1 VLCFNFI
8 PSIHLTMAKL
18 GNRKNGSR
26 KEMISLAAARL
37 FREKGFPSTGM
48 RDLAGDV
55 GVEAASLYNHIRS
68 KSELLQEICFRVAN
82 DFNTQLQ
89 EVENN
94 DTLNNIEKLE
104 AIVRFHI
111 EMWVNRLDEV
121 MVTNNES
128 KYLEEPYNATFLNER
143 RIYVRRLEQIIE
155 EGIRKGQI
163 RKVQPYAVVLTL
175 LSAVRGIE
183 FWHRTKKNINASE
196 LEESMIVHLVEGLK
210 K

>member
-1 VLCFNFI
+1 MGRI
-8 PSIHLTMAKL
+8 S
-18 GNRKNGSR
+18 NRKNGSR
-26 KEMISLAAARL
+26 KEVITLAAARL

-82 DFNTQLQ
+82 EFTAQLQ
-89 EVENN
+89 VVEA
-94 DTLNNIEKLE
+94 DDSLNFLEKLE
-104 AIVRFHI
+104 SIVRFHI
-111 EMWVNRLDEV
+111 SMWINRLDEV

-128 KYLEEPYNATFLNER
+128 KYLEEPYHSTFLNER
-143 RIYVRRLEQIIE
+143 RVYVRRLEQIIE

-163 RKVQPYAVVLTL
+163 RQVQPYAVVLTL

-183 FWHRTKKNINASE
+183 YWHRTKKNISANE
-196 LEESMIVHLVEGLK
+196 LEESMIVHMVNGIRK
-210 K
+210 

>member
-1 VLCFNFI
+1 MGRI
-8 PSIHLTMAKL
+8 S
-18 GNRKNGSR
+18 NRKNGTR
-26 KEMISLAAARL
+26 KEVITLAAARL

-82 DFNTQLQ
+82 DFTAQLQ
-89 EVENN
+89 EVEADESMNF
-94 DTLNNIEKLE
+94 LEKLE

-111 EMWVNRLDEV
+111 SMWINRLDEV

-128 KYLEEPYNATFLNER
+128 KYLEEPYHSTFLNER
-143 RIYVRRLEQIIE
+143 RVYVRRLEQIIE

-183 FWHRTKKNINASE
+183 YWHRTKKNISADE
-196 LEESMIVHLVEGLK
+196 LEESMIVHMVNGLK

>member
-1 VLCFNFI
+1 MGRI
-8 PSIHLTMAKL
+8 S
-18 GNRKNGSR
+18 NRKNSTR
-26 KEMISLAAARL
+26 KEVITLAAARL

-82 DFNTQLQ
+82 DFTAKLLKFEADESLNQLQ
-89 EVENN
+89 
-94 DTLNNIEKLE
+94 KLE
-104 AIVRFHI
+104 SIVRFHI
-111 EMWVNRLDEV
+111 NMWITRLDEA

-128 KYLEEPYNATFLNER
+128 KYLEEPYLSTFLNER
-143 RIYVRRLEQIIE
+143 RVYVRRLEQIIE

-183 FWHRTKKNINASE
+183 YWHRTKKNISADE
-196 LEESMIVHLVEGLK
+196 LEESMIVHMVNGLK

>member
-1 VLCFNFI
+1 MGRI
-8 PSIHLTMAKL
+8 T
-18 GNRKNGSR
+18 NRKNGTR
-26 KEMISLAAARL
+26 KEVITLAAARL

-82 DFNTQLQ
+82 NFTAQLQ
-89 EVENN
+89 EVEADESMNF
-94 DTLNNIEKLE
+94 LEKLE

-111 EMWVNRLDEV
+111 SMWINRLDEV

-128 KYLEEPYNATFLNER
+128 KYLEEPYHSTFLNER
-143 RIYVRRLEQIIE
+143 RVYVRRLEQIIE

-183 FWHRTKKNINASE
+183 YWHRTKKNISADE
-196 LEESMIVHLVEGLK
+196 LEESMIVHMVNGLK

>member
-1 VLCFNFI
+1 MGRI
-8 PSIHLTMAKL
+8 T
-18 GNRKNGSR
+18 NRKNGTR
-26 KEMISLAAARL
+26 KEVITLAAARL

-82 DFNTQLQ
+82 DFTAQLL
-89 EVENN
+89 EVEA
-94 DTLNNIEKLE
+94 DHSLNNLQKLE
-104 AIVRFHI
+104 SIVRFHI
-111 EMWVNRLDEV
+111 SMWISRLDEV

-128 KYLEEPYNATFLNER
+128 KYLEEPYHSTFLNER
-143 RIYVRRLEQIIE
+143 RVYVRRLEQIIE

-183 FWHRTKKNINASE
+183 YWHRTRKNISADE
-196 LEESMIVHLVEGLK
+196 LEESMIVHMVNGLK

>member
-1 VLCFNFI
+1 MGRI
-8 PSIHLTMAKL
+8 T
-18 GNRKNGSR
+18 NRKNGTR
-26 KEMISLAAARL
+26 KEVITLAAARL

-82 DFNTQLQ
+82 DFTAQLL
-89 EVENN
+89 EVES
-94 DTLNNIEKLE
+94 DHSLNNLQKLE
-104 AIVRFHI
+104 SIVRFHI
-111 EMWVNRLDEV
+111 SMWINRLDEV

-128 KYLEEPYNATFLNER
+128 KYLEEPYHSTFLNER
-143 RIYVRRLEQIIE
+143 RVYVRRLEQIIE
-155 EGIRKGQI
+155 EGIRKNQI

-183 FWHRTKKNINASE
+183 YWHRTKKNISADE
-196 LEESMIVHLVEGLK
+196 LEESMIVHMVNGLK

>member
-1 VLCFNFI
+1 
-8 PSIHLTMAKL
+8 
-18 GNRKNGSR
+18 
-26 KEMISLAAARL
+26 
-37 FREKGFPSTGM
+37 
-48 RDLAGDV
+48 
-55 GVEAASLYNHIRS
+55 
-68 KSELLQEICFRVAN
+68 VAN

-94 DTLNNIEKLE
+94 DTLNSIEKLE

>member
-1 VLCFNFI
+1 MGRI
-8 PSIHLTMAKL
+8 T
-18 GNRKNGSR
+18 NRKNGTR
-26 KEMISLAAARL
+26 KEVITLAAARL

-82 DFNTQLQ
+82 DFTAQLL
-89 EVENN
+89 EVEA
-94 DTLNNIEKLE
+94 DHSLNNLQKLE
-104 AIVRFHI
+104 SIVRFHI
-111 EMWVNRLDEV
+111 SMWINRLDEV

-128 KYLEEPYNATFLNER
+128 KYLEEPYHSTFLNER
-143 RIYVRRLEQIIE
+143 RVYVRRLEQIIE

-183 FWHRTKKNINASE
+183 YWHRTKKNISADE
-196 LEESMIVHLVEGLK
+196 LEESMIVHMVNGLK

>member
-1 VLCFNFI
+1 
-8 PSIHLTMAKL
+8 MAKL
-18 GNRKNGSR
+18 TNRKNGSR

-37 FREKGFPSTGM
+37 FREKGFASTGM

-82 DFNTQLQ
+82 DFTAQLQ
-89 EVENN
+89 EVENDN
-94 DTLNNIEKLE
+94 TMSSIEKLE
-104 AIVRFHI
+104 AIVRFHVT
-111 EMWVNRLDEV
+111 MWVNRLDEV

-155 EGIRKGQI
+155 EGITKGQI
-163 RKVQPYAVVLTL
+163 RKVQPYSVVLTL

-183 FWHRTKKNINASE
+183 FWHRTKKNISAAE
-196 LEESMIVHLVEGLK
+196 LEESMIIHLVEGLK

>member
-1 VLCFNFI
+1 MGRI
-8 PSIHLTMAKL
+8 T
-18 GNRKNGSR
+18 NRKNGSR
-26 KEMISLAAARL
+26 KEVITLAAARL

-82 DFNTQLQ
+82 EFTAQLQ
-89 EVENN
+89 EVEA
-94 DTLNNIEKLE
+94 DDSLNFLEKLE
-104 AIVRFHI
+104 SMVRFHI
-111 EMWVNRLDEV
+111 SMWINRLDEV

-128 KYLEEPYNATFLNER
+128 KYLEEPYHSTFLNER
-143 RIYVRRLEQIIE
+143 RVYVRRLEQIIE

-163 RKVQPYAVVLTL
+163 RQVQPYAVVLTL

-183 FWHRTKKNINASE
+183 YWHRTKKNISANE
-196 LEESMIVHLVEGLK
+196 LEESMIVHMVNGLRK
-210 K
+210 

>member
-1 VLCFNFI
+1 MGRI
-8 PSIHLTMAKL
+8 T
-18 GNRKNGSR
+18 NRKNGTR
-26 KEMISLAAARL
+26 KEVITLAAARL

-82 DFNTQLQ
+82 DFTAQLL
-89 EVENN
+89 EVEA
-94 DTLNNIEKLE
+94 DHSLNNLQKLE
-104 AIVRFHI
+104 SIVRFHI
-111 EMWVNRLDEV
+111 SMWIERLDEV

-128 KYLEEPYNATFLNER
+128 KYLEEPYHSTFLNER
-143 RIYVRRLEQIIE
+143 RVYVRRLEQIIE
-155 EGIRKGQI
+155 EGIRKNQI
-163 RKVQPYAVVLTL
+163 RKVLPYAVVLTL

-183 FWHRTKKNINASE
+183 YWHRTKKNISADE
-196 LEESMIVHLVEGLK
+196 LEESMIVHMVNGLK

>member
-1 VLCFNFI
+1 MGK
-8 PSIHLTMAKL
+8 LTSK
-18 GNRKNGSR
+18 KNGSR
-26 KEMISLAAARL
+26 REMISLAAARL

-82 DFNTQLQ
+82 DFNDQLAQ
-89 EVENN
+89 VEA
-94 DTLNNIEKLE
+94 DTTLNSVEKLE

-111 EMWVNRLDEV
+111 QMWLNRLDEV

-128 KYLEEPYNATFLNER
+128 KYLDEPYNATFLNER

-155 EGIRKGQI
+155 EGLRQGQI

-183 FWHRTKKNINASE
+183 FWHRTKKNISASE
-196 LEESMIVHLVEGLK
+196 LEESMVAHLVEGLK

>member
-1 VLCFNFI
+1 MGRIN
-8 PSIHLTMAKL
+8 T
-18 GNRKNGSR
+18 RKNGTR
-26 KEMISLAAARL
+26 REMISLAAARL
-37 FREKGFPSTGM
+37 FREKGFPATGM

-82 DFNTQLQ
+82 DFTAQLQ
-89 EVENN
+89 EVESENS
-94 DTLNNIEKLE
+94 LSSLEKLE
-104 AIVRFHI
+104 SIVRFHI
-111 EMWVNRLDEV
+111 SMWVNRLDEV

-155 EGIRKGQI
+155 EGVRQGEIRE
-163 RKVQPYAVVLTL
+163 VQPYAVVLTL

-183 FWHRTKKNINASE
+183 FWHRTKKNISAQE
-196 LEESMIVHLVEGLK
+196 LERSMIMHLVEGLK
-210 K
+210 NR

>member
-1 VLCFNFI
+1 
-8 PSIHLTMAKL
+8 MAKL
-18 GNRKNGSR
+18 SNRKNGSR

-37 FREKGFPSTGM
+37 FREKGFTSTGM

-82 DFNTQLQ
+82 DFTAQLQ
-89 EVENN
+89 AVENDN
-94 DTLNNIEKLE
+94 TMSSIEKLE
-104 AIVRFHI
+104 AIVRFHVS
-111 EMWVNRLDEV
+111 MWIDRLDEV
-121 MVTNNES
+121 MVTTNES

-155 EGIRKGQI
+155 EGVAKGQI
-163 RKVQPYAVVLTL
+163 RKVQPYSVVLTL

-183 FWHRTKKNINASE
+183 FWHRTKKNISSAE
-196 LEESMIVHLVEGLK
+196 LEESMIIHLVEGLK

>member
-1 VLCFNFI
+1 MGRI
-8 PSIHLTMAKL
+8 S
-18 GNRKNGSR
+18 NRKNGTR
-26 KEMISLAAARL
+26 KEVITLAAARL

-82 DFNTQLQ
+82 DFTAQLTA
-89 EVENN
+89 VEG
-94 DTLNNIEKLE
+94 DDSLNFLEKLE

-111 EMWVNRLDEV
+111 NMWINRLDEV

-128 KYLEEPYNATFLNER
+128 KYLEEPYHSTFLNER
-143 RIYVRRLEQIIE
+143 RVYVRRLEQIIE
-155 EGIRKGQI
+155 EGNRKGQI

-183 FWHRTKKNINASE
+183 YWHRTKKNISAAE
-196 LEESMIVHLVEGLK
+196 LEESMIVHMVNGLK